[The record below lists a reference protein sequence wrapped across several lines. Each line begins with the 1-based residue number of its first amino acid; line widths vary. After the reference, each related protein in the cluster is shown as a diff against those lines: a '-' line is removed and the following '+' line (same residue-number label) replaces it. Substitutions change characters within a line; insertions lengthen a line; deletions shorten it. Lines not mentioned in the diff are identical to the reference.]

1 MKRFV
6 AREVYR
12 LITDPPDTPNGTD
25 LRSRRETAGA
35 SLAVTAT
42 ALSFRQTRISQ
53 LERGL
58 VHDND
63 LALRY
68 QTWHRSSICSQ

>member
-6 AREVYR
+6 ARKVYR

-25 LRSRRETAGA
+25 LRSRREAAGA
-35 SLAVTAT
+35 SLAVTAI
-42 ALSFRQTRISQ
+42 ALSSRQTRISQ

-58 VHDND
+58 VHDNG
-63 LALRY
+63 LPLRY
-68 QTWHRSSICSQ
+68 QTWLESSICSQ